1 MQDARAAHTHTSAL
15 GHEELKEQ
23 TTTMVLNQ
31 EFLGEKCGGAV
42 VVVMGVGGR
51 GFGCIANARV
61 ANRWRIGGKSW
72 KIVGSRQP
80 INTMATM
87 SAMTL

>member
-42 VVVMGVGGR
+42 VVVMGVWGG
-51 GFGCIANARV
+51 GVGLYCECP
-61 ANRWRIGGKSW
+61 GGESLEDWW
-72 KIVGSRQP
+72 KIVENCRQP
-80 INTMATM
+80 PTH
-87 SAMTL
+87 

>member
-1 MQDARAAHTHTSAL
+1 VQDARAAHTHTSAL

-42 VVVMGVGGR
+42 VVLKDAGEGV
-51 GFGCIANARV
+51 
-61 ANRWRIGGKSW
+61 KK
-72 KIVGSRQP
+72 KICRYLLPQ
-80 INTMATM
+80 TKTF
-87 SAMTL
+87 

>member
-42 VVVMGVGGR
+42 VVVMGVWGGGGWVVLR
-51 GFGCIANARV
+51 MPG
-61 ANRWRIGGKSW
+61 WRIVGGLVENRGKLSAAANPLTRW
-72 KIVGSRQP
+72 LRCRQ
-80 INTMATM
+80 
-87 SAMTL
+87 